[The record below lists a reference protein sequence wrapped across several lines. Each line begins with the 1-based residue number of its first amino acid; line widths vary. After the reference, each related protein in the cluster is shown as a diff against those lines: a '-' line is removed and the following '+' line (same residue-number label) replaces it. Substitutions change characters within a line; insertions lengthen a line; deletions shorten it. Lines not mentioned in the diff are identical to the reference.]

1 MDMIMPCRGAHPA
14 PGEEVMVM
22 DEDDVAVCLKSVS
35 SISHSKERMGKD
47 EH

>member
-1 MDMIMPCRGAHPA
+1 
-14 PGEEVMVM
+14 MVM
-22 DEDDVAVCLKSVS
+22 DDGDVAVCHKSVS